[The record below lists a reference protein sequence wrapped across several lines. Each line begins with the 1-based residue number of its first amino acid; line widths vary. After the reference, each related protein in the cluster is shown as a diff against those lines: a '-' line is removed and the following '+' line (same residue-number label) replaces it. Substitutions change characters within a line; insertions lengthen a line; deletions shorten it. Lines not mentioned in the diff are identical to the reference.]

1 MGVSEGPREGRWGG
15 AGQEEGL
22 RCQVS
27 RYGGLAEA
35 LCQDQAGLPSWAGP
49 FRSWPPSLRCGGW
62 LQWSPQVFR
71 CEPLMVTARSG
82 ELSESWVTGRLLT
95 DHLAVG
101 GGGHSP
107 LLSQGW
113 ASSRLRC
120 CGFIGRVHRSSR
132 SPVGMTPAEGG

>member
-1 MGVSEGPREGRWGG
+1 MPGPGWPPVLGRSLPVLASLSQMW
-15 AGQEEGL
+15 
-22 RCQVS
+22 
-27 RYGGLAEA
+27 GLAA
-35 LCQDQAGLPSWAGP
+35 MV
-49 FRSWPPSLRCGGW
+49 
-62 LQWSPQVFR
+62 PQVFR